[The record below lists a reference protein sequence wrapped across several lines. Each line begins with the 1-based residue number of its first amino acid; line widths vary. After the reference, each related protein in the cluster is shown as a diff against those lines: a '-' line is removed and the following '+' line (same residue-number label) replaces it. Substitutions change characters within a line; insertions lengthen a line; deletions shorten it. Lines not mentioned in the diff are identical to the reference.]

1 MSRPRRTAVTVT
13 GPASE
18 PVTLGELKAWAKI
31 DHSDEDALLI
41 SLIAASRESAEQYL
55 RRSLI
60 SQTLRL
66 TLGLDGCGLGDCL
79 GEGVYDLPVTAL
91 YGGLPQAV
99 LLPRGPVQSVTSVTT
114 YGLDDAG
121 AVFDPANY
129 TLNADGSRLA
139 LAYGASWP
147 ASLRPAASCEVLY
160 VAGYGDTAGSV
171 PQSIRTAILMHAQ
184 RMYDGRIVCDM
195 PEGCMRLLKPYRIM
209 DGLAHG

>member
-1 MSRPRRTAVTVT
+1 MFRPRRTVSTVT

-18 PVTLGELKAWAKI
+18 PVTLGEVKAWAKI

-41 SLIAASRESAEQYL
+41 SLIAAAREAAEQYL

-66 TLGLDGCGLGDCL
+66 TLGLDGCGLGDYL
-79 GEGVYDLPVTAL
+79 GEGTYDLPVTAL
-91 YGGLPQAV
+91 YGGLPSYV
-99 LLPRGPVQSVTSVTT
+99 LLPRGPVQSIASVTT

-121 AVFDPANY
+121 TVFDPAYY
-129 TLNADGSRLA
+129 TLNADGSRLS

-147 ASLRPAASCEVLY
+147 SGLRPSASCEVVY
-160 VAGYGDTAGSV
+160 VAGYGDTASSV
-171 PQSIRTAILMHAQ
+171 PQSIRTAILMHVQ

-195 PEGCMRLLKPYRIM
+195 PEGCMRLLKPYRIV
-209 DGLAHG
+209 DGLAYG